1 MDKARIVVMAAKRV
15 RGREKRMKAGARVI
29 NIISV
34 IIFAAVDLIGSRMD
48 RNLHRREIHLH
59 TLLYIHCVFIIFTIF
74 LHVISEAIN
83 IKVRRHIFNSSS

>member
-29 NIISV
+29 NTISV

-48 RNLHRREIHLH
+48 RHLHRREIHLH
-59 TLLYIHCVFIIFTIF
+59 TLILYSTSIVF
-74 LHVISEAIN
+74 
-83 IKVRRHIFNSSS
+83 SSSSPFCM

>member
-29 NIISV
+29 NTISV

-48 RNLHRREIHLH
+48 RHLH
-59 TLLYIHCVFIIFTIF
+59 TLILYLYSTSIVF
-74 LHVISEAIN
+74 
-83 IKVRRHIFNSSS
+83 SSSSPSCF